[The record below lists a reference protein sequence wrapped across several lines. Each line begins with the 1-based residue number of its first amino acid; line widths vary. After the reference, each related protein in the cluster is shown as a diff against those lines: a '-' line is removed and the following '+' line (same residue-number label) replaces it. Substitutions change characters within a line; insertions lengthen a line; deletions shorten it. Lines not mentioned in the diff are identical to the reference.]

1 MIKGREIQPCRRRGH
16 IKKAAPLFVLA
27 LSLLGCQPNISPD
40 SYPVSSAGQV
50 NRSVRGMVV
59 SARTVDIQGSQ
70 SGVGT
75 MAGTATGAVAGSA
88 IGSSTRANVIGAIGG
103 AVIGGVVGGAVEE
116 GTTRQQGME
125 YVVETEDGTLL
136 TIVQGIESPLQ
147 EGDRVIVVYGARARV
162 IADPSRN

>member
-1 MIKGREIQPCRRRGH
+1 
-16 IKKAAPLFVLA
+16 
-27 LSLLGCQPNISPD
+27 
-40 SYPVSSAGQV
+40 
-50 NRSVRGMVV
+50 MVV

-103 AVIGGVVGGAVEE
+103 AVLGGVVGGAVEE

-125 YVVETEDGTLL
+125 YVVETEDGSLL
-136 TIVQGIESPLQ
+136 TIVQGIESPLR